1 MITGNCLCGGVAYQY
16 AGELTELVICHC
28 DMCKRAQG
36 TPFAT
41 NAPIERAAF
50 RILKGENLLQ
60 SYASSEKKQ
69 RLFCSQC
76 GSPIY
81 SQRTDLP
88 EILRLR
94 VGTVTS
100 GRIPK
105 PAYQIF
111 CDTAAAWLPLELDC
125 PRYPG
130 RNV

>member
-1 MITGNCLCGGVAYQY
+1 MITGNCLCGGVAYEY

-28 DMCKRAQG
+28 NMCKRAQG

-50 RILKGENLLQ
+50 RVLKGENLLR
-60 SYASSEKKQ
+60 SYASSENKQ
-69 RLFCSQC
+69 RVFCSQC
-76 GSPIY
+76 GSPLY

-100 GRIPK
+100 GHIPE

-111 CDTAAAWLPLELDC
+111 CDSAAAWLPLEIDC

>member
-1 MITGNCLCGGVAYQY
+1 MITGNCLCGGVEYEY

-28 DMCKRAQG
+28 DMCKHAQG

-41 NAPIERAAF
+41 NAPIDRASF
-50 RILKGENLLQ
+50 RILKGENLLR
-60 SYASSEKKQ
+60 SYSSSANKE
-69 RLFCSQC
+69 RVFCSLC

-88 EILRLR
+88 GKLRLR

-100 GRIPK
+100 GKIPE

-111 CDTAAAWLPLELDC
+111 CDFAAPWLPLDLDC
-125 PRYPG
+125 PRYAV

>member
-1 MITGNCLCGGVAYQY
+1 MITGNCLCGGVEYEY

-36 TPFAT
+36 TPFAS

-50 RILKGENLLQ
+50 RILKGEDVL
-60 SYASSEKKQ
+60 STYASSANKQ
-69 RLFCSQC
+69 RIFCSLC

-88 EILRLR
+88 GKIRLR

-100 GRIPK
+100 GQIPE

-111 CDTAAAWLPLELDC
+111 CDSAASWLPLDLDC
-125 PRYPG
+125 PRYSG